1 MKIYELVIDEE
12 TGVDMIAF
20 VDEPAIGRRFLAF
33 KDEFESFTDYPKGI
47 SDTAQRVLNY
57 VEDNGWGSCGTDVGK
72 QRAHQLAKGEAIS
85 AETVKRMYSFLARHK
100 GGGADKGEYGDGC
113 GKLMYDAWGGDAA
126 LSWSERIAEKLASK
140 EPQKFKVQNEE
151 KRIVS
156 GPIMVANL
164 PIYRYNEE
172 MGDHYIVFRPETIER
187 IMQRF
192 AFENRNGQANLMHDG
207 VQVDNVYLFES
218 FLIDER
224 KMTPKGFDE
233 LPAGSWFGSFKVE
246 NDAVWAR
253 VKSGE
258 FTGFSVEGVF
268 NYKETDTVP
277 DKDEELL
284 AKLID
289 VLSVRG

>member
-1 MKIYELVIDEE
+1 MKIYELIIDEE

-33 KDEFESFTDYPKGI
+33 KNQFESYTDYPKGI

-72 QRAHQLAKGEAIS
+72 QRAHQLAKGEPIS
-85 AETVKRMYSFLARHK
+85 ADTVKRMYSFLSRHK

-126 LSWSERIAEKLASK
+126 LSWSEREVEKMGMKAEHA
-140 EPQKFKVQNEE
+140 FKVQNKE

-172 MGDHYIVFRPETIER
+172 LGDHYIVFRPETIET

-192 AFENRNGQANLMHDG
+192 AYENRNGQANLMHDG
-207 VQVDNVYLFES
+207 VKVDDVYLFES
-218 FLIDER
+218 FIIDDR
-224 KMTPKGFDE
+224 KKTPEGYDK
-233 LPAGSWFGSFKVE
+233 LPNGSWFGSFKVE
-246 NDAVWAR
+246 NDAVWER

-258 FTGFSVEGVF
+258 FTGFSVEGMF
-268 NYKETDTVP
+268 NYKDVEEVP

-289 VLSVRG
+289 VLSVK

>member
-1 MKIYELVIDEE
+1 MKIYELIIDEE

-33 KDEFESFTDYPKGI
+33 KNQFESYTDYPKGI

-57 VEDNGWGSCGTDVGK
+57 VEENGWGSCGTDVGK
-72 QRAHQLAKGEAIS
+72 QRAHQLAKGEPIS
-85 AETVKRMYSFLARHK
+85 ADTVKRMYSFLSRHK

-126 LSWSERIAEKLASK
+126 LSWSEREVEKMGMKAEHA
-140 EPQKFKVQNEE
+140 FKVQNKE

-164 PIYRYNEE
+164 PIYRYNKEL
-172 MGDHYIVFRPETIER
+172 GDHYIVFRPDTIEA

-192 AFENRNGQANLMHDG
+192 AYENRNGQANLMHDG
-207 VQVDNVYLFES
+207 VKVDDVYLFES
-218 FLIDER
+218 FLIDDR
-224 KMTPKGFDE
+224 KKTPEGYDK
-233 LPAGSWFGSFKVE
+233 LPNGSWFGSFKVE
-246 NDAVWAR
+246 NDAVWER

-258 FTGFSVEGVF
+258 FTGFSVEGMF
-268 NYKETDTVP
+268 NYKDVEEVP

-289 VLSVRG
+289 VLSVN

>member
-1 MKIYELVIDEE
+1 MKIYELIIDEE

-33 KDEFESFTDYPKGI
+33 KEQFQSYTDYPKGI

-57 VEDNGWGSCGTDVGK
+57 VEENGWGSCGTDVGK
-72 QRAHQLAKGEAIS
+72 QRAHQLAKGEPIS
-85 AETVKRMYSFLARHK
+85 ADTVKRMYSFLSRHK

-126 LSWSERIAEKLASK
+126 LSWSEREVEKMGMKAEHA
-140 EPQKFKVQNEE
+140 FKVQNKE

-164 PIYRYNEE
+164 PIYRYNEKL
-172 MGDHYIVFRPETIER
+172 GDHYIVFRPETIEA

-192 AFENRNGQANLMHDG
+192 AYENRNGQANLMHDG
-207 VQVDNVYLFES
+207 VKVDDVYLFES
-218 FLIDER
+218 FLIDDR
-224 KMTPKGFDE
+224 KKTPEGYDK
-233 LPAGSWFGSFKVE
+233 LPNGSWFGSFKVE
-246 NDAVWAR
+246 NDAVWER

-258 FTGFSVEGVF
+258 FTGFSVEGMF
-268 NYKETDTVP
+268 NYKDVEEVP

-289 VLSVRG
+289 VLSVK

>member
-1 MKIYELVIDEE
+1 MKIYELIISEE
-12 TGVDMIAF
+12 DGVDMIAF

-33 KDEFESFTDYPKGI
+33 KDEFQSFTDYPKGI

-57 VEDNGWGSCGTDVGK
+57 VEKNGWGSCGTDVGK

-85 AETVKRMYSFLARHK
+85 MDTVKRMYSFLSRHK

-126 LSWSERIAEKLASK
+126 LSWSQRIVEKADVSSHA
-140 EPQKFKVQNEE
+140 FKVQNEE

-164 PIYRYNEE
+164 PIYRFNEE
-172 MGDHYIVFRPETIER
+172 MGDHYIVFRPETIEA
-187 IMQRF
+187 IVQRF
-192 AFENRNGQANLMHDG
+192 ARENRNGQANIMHDG
-207 VQVDNVYLFES
+207 VQVDGVFLFES
-218 FLIDER
+218 FIIDDR
-224 KMTPKGFDE
+224 KPTPAGFDK
-233 LPAGSWFGSFKVE
+233 LPNGSWFGSFKVE
-246 NDAVWAR
+246 NDEVWQR

-258 FTGFSVEGVF
+258 FTGFSVEGLF
-268 NYKETDTVP
+268 SYKDKEDVP

-284 AKLID
+284 AKILN
-289 VLSVRG
+289 VLAEK

>member
-1 MKIYELVIDEE
+1 MKIYELIIDEE

-33 KDEFESFTDYPKGI
+33 KEQFQSYTDYPKGI

-57 VEDNGWGSCGTDVGK
+57 VEENGWGSCGTDVGK
-72 QRAHQLAKGEAIS
+72 QRAHQLAKGEPIS
-85 AETVKRMYSFLARHK
+85 ADTVKRMYSFLSRHK

-126 LSWSERIAEKLASK
+126 LSWSEREVEKMGMKAEHA
-140 EPQKFKVQNEE
+140 FKVQNKE

-164 PIYRYNEE
+164 PIYRYNKEL
-172 MGDHYIVFRPETIER
+172 GDHYIVFRPETIEA

-192 AFENRNGQANLMHDG
+192 AYENRNGQANLMHDG
-207 VQVDNVYLFES
+207 VKVDDVYLFES
-218 FLIDER
+218 FLIDDR
-224 KMTPKGFDE
+224 KKTPEGYDK
-233 LPAGSWFGSFKVE
+233 LPNGSWFGSFKVN
-246 NDAVWAR
+246 NDAVWER

-258 FTGFSVEGVF
+258 FTGFSVEGMF
-268 NYKETDTVP
+268 NYKDVEEVP

-289 VLSVRG
+289 VLSVK

>member
-1 MKIYELVIDEE
+1 MKIYELIIDEE

-33 KDEFESFTDYPKGI
+33 KNQFESYTDYPKGI

-72 QRAHQLAKGEAIS
+72 QRAHQLAKGEPIS
-85 AETVKRMYSFLARHK
+85 ADTVKRMYSFLSRHK

-126 LSWSERIAEKLASK
+126 LSWSEREVEKMGMKAEHA
-140 EPQKFKVQNEE
+140 FKVQNKE

-172 MGDHYIVFRPETIER
+172 LGDHYIVFRPETIET

-192 AFENRNGQANLMHDG
+192 AYENRNGQANLMHDG
-207 VQVDNVYLFES
+207 VKVDDVYLFES
-218 FLIDER
+218 FIIDDR
-224 KMTPKGFDE
+224 KKTPEGYDK
-233 LPAGSWFGSFKVE
+233 LPNGSWFGSFKVE
-246 NDAVWAR
+246 NDAVWER

-258 FTGFSVEGVF
+258 FTGFSVEGMF
-268 NYKETDTVP
+268 NYKDVEEVP

-289 VLSVRG
+289 VLSVN

>member
-1 MKIYELVIDEE
+1 MKIYELIIDEKD
-12 TGVDMIAF
+12 GVDMIAF

-33 KDEFESFTDYPKGI
+33 KDEFQSFTDYPQGI

-72 QRAHQLAKGEAIS
+72 QRAHQLANREPIS
-85 AETVKRMYSFLARHK
+85 METVKRMYSFLSRHK

-126 LSWSERIAEKLASK
+126 LSWSERTVEKADVSNHA
-140 EPQKFKVQNEE
+140 FRVQNED

-164 PIYRYNEE
+164 PIYRFNEE
-172 MGDHYIVFRPETIER
+172 MGDHYIVFRPETIET
-187 IMQRF
+187 IVQRF
-192 AFENRNGQANLMHDG
+192 AKENRNGQANIMHDG
-207 VQVDNVYLFES
+207 VQVDGVFLFES
-218 FLIDER
+218 FIIDDR
-224 KMTPKGFDE
+224 KPTPVGFDK
-233 LPAGSWFGSFKVE
+233 LPNGSWFGSFKVE
-246 NDAVWAR
+246 NNEVWHR

-258 FTGFSVEGVF
+258 FTGFSVEGLF
-268 NYKETDTVP
+268 SYKDTEDVP

-284 AKLID
+284 AKLLN
-289 VLSVRG
+289 VLAED

>member
-1 MKIYELVIDEE
+1 MKIYELIIDEE

-33 KDEFESFTDYPKGI
+33 NKD
-47 SDTAQRVLNY
+47 
-57 VEDNGWGSCGTDVGK
+57 
-72 QRAHQLAKGEAIS
+72 
-85 AETVKRMYSFLARHK
+85 
-100 GGGADKGEYGDGC
+100 
-113 GKLMYDAWGGDAA
+113 
-126 LSWSERIAEKLASK
+126 SK
-140 EPQKFKVQNEE
+140 PMVFKVQSEE

-207 VQVDNVYLFES
+207 VQVDNVFLFES

-246 NDAVWAR
+246 NDEVWAR

-289 VLSVRG
+289 VLSVRE